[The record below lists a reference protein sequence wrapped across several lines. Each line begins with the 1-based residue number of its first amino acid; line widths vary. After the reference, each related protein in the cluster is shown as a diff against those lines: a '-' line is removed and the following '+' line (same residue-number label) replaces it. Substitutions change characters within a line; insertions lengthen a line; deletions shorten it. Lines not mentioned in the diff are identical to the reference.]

1 MNNLKHEQKEKS
13 KLALQASSL
22 ISITHEYIFLSPPTG
37 IDLETKRI
45 SSLHDIDTSNKCLVS
60 SQNCS

>member
-22 ISITHEYIFLSPPTG
+22 ISITYEYIFLSPPTEIG
-37 IDLETKRI
+37 LKTRRI
-45 SSLHDIDTSNKCLVS
+45 SSLHDIDASNKCLIS